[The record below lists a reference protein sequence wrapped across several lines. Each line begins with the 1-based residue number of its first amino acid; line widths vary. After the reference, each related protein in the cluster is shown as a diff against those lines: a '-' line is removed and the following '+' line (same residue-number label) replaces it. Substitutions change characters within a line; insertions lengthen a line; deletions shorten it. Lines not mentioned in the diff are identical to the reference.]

1 MLKKRSEGC
10 LLRGHVVGVAHDD
23 DEHNVLPSLMVT
35 KGPDNDANIQCPK
48 WDMLPTRC
56 PTKHR

>member
-1 MLKKRSEGC
+1 
-10 LLRGHVVGVAHDD
+10 LRRHVVGVAHDD
-23 DEHNVLPSLMVT
+23 EHASDVLPSLMVK
-35 KGPDNDANIQCPK
+35 KGPDDDANIQCPK